1 MSTLIT
7 FETAAGP
14 RQHGLRP
21 VTADGNARVDRT
33 VLFAGRAECPSC
45 SAFLLR
51 VSAHGE
57 GDREVVAAWCN
68 VCCTT
73 TYFAPTS

>member
-1 MSTLIT
+1 VSTLIT

-57 GDREVVAAWCN
+57 GDREVVAGWCN